1 MPDSPSIENEFLS
14 KITEI
19 IEENLSDEKFGVS
32 ELAREIGMS
41 RSNLLRKVKKSTKL
55 SVSQF
60 IRQVRLKSA
69 LEMLRHT
76 SLNVSEISY
85 KVGFGSTSYFI
96 KCFHDYFGYP
106 PGEVGK
112 RDPHESDSNQGGQS
126 GNKRMMIILGA
137 VSIVILIAFVLFI
150 LVKPF
155 SSKQENLEKSIA
167 VLPFI
172 NDSNDSTNVY
182 LINGLMESIL
192 NNLQKIEDLRV
203 VSRTSVEK
211 FRNTAKTIPEI
222 ARELNVNYVVE
233 GSGQKIGD
241 QILLNIQMIEAPEDK
256 HLWGEQYS
264 RETTDIFNLQME
276 VAKKIADEIQVI
288 ITPEEEERINK
299 VPTDNLEAYDN
310 FLKGLDLLF
319 EGNRESLEEA
329 IAYFMIAIDLDKEF
343 ARAHAGVA
351 IAYYFLDIFQFE
363 KKHSDQINH
372 YADKALLLDP
382 QLPQSLIAKALFYI
396 NNAEYGQALPY
407 LEKALEYNPN
417 SALVINILSDFYANY
432 IPDPGKYLEYAIK
445 GIALDI
451 AAHDSTTA
459 SYIYMH
465 LSNAFIQSGFLD
477 EAERYIYK
485 SLEYDPQ
492 NLYSELVKAYV
503 LFAKNGNLQQTKE
516 LLIETFQKDSTRLD
530 IMQEVGKIYYYMRDY
545 ARAYQYYKRF
555 NEIRV
560 AQNLDIF
567 QYEND
572 KIGVVLS
579 EMGLAEEAE
588 KYLRVYQI
596 YAENDKSV
604 YKHLNLAML
613 HSYRGDTKKAIEHLT
628 FFSEQSNYDYWVLIF
643 VEMDPLVDNIKDLPE
658 FKKIL
663 RNIENKFWDR
673 HKGIKESLDKKE
685 LLQSKYF

>member
-1 MPDSPSIENEFLS
+1 MPDSPSIENDFLS

-155 SSKQENLEKSIA
+155 SSKQENFEKSIA

-241 QILLNIQMIEAPEDK
+241 QILLNIQMIEAPDDK

-276 VAKKIADEIQVI
+276 VAKKIADEIQII

-299 VPTDNLEAYDN
+299 VPTNNLEAYDN
-310 FLKGLDLLF
+310 FLKGLDLNIVPYSSKDEL
-319 EGNRESLEEA
+319 SLHV
-329 IAYFMIAIDLDKEF
+329 LD
-343 ARAHAGVA
+343 
-351 IAYYFLDIFQFE
+351 
-363 KKHSDQINH
+363 
-372 YADKALLLDP
+372 
-382 QLPQSLIAKALFYI
+382 
-396 NNAEYGQALPY
+396 Y
-407 LEKALEYNPN
+407 LN
-417 SALVINILSDFYANY
+417 
-432 IPDPGKYLEYAIK
+432 
-445 GIALDI
+445 
-451 AAHDSTTA
+451 
-459 SYIYMH
+459 
-465 LSNAFIQSGFLD
+465 
-477 EAERYIYK
+477 
-485 SLEYDPQ
+485 
-492 NLYSELVKAYV
+492 
-503 LFAKNGNLQQTKE
+503 QQ
-516 LLIETFQKDSTRLD
+516 Q
-530 IMQEVGKIYYYMRDY
+530 
-545 ARAYQYYKRF
+545 
-555 NEIRV
+555 
-560 AQNLDIF
+560 
-567 QYEND
+567 
-572 KIGVVLS
+572 
-579 EMGLAEEAE
+579 
-588 KYLRVYQI
+588 
-596 YAENDKSV
+596 
-604 YKHLNLAML
+604 
-613 HSYRGDTKKAIEHLT
+613 
-628 FFSEQSNYDYWVLIF
+628 
-643 VEMDPLVDNIKDLPE
+643 
-658 FKKIL
+658 
-663 RNIENKFWDR
+663 
-673 HKGIKESLDKKE
+673 
-685 LLQSKYF
+685 